1 MTIIESFS
9 QYKVTSGD
17 EIMVNKLFGVEVQ
30 NEILLDKVLLL
41 GTK

>member
-1 MTIIESFS
+1 MTTQF
-9 QYKVTSGD
+9 KVTSGD
-17 EIMVNKLFGVEVQ
+17 EIMVNKLFGVEIQ